1 MPSCPLPA
9 IVSQR
14 PLGSTRQ
21 TLTCGCALAFPCPT
35 AARCDVRGESFRE
48 EARPASGPSFDPF
61 QVLGVR
67 PVATQEEI
75 KAAYREMMSKY
86 HPDKV
91 AHLGEEFQEIAKA
104 KTKAIN
110 QAYETLKAL

>member
-1 MPSCPLPA
+1 M
-9 IVSQR
+9 
-14 PLGSTRQ
+14 
-21 TLTCGCALAFPCPT
+21 
-35 AARCDVRGESFRE
+35 
-48 EARPASGPSFDPF
+48 
-61 QVLGVR
+61 
-67 PVATQEEI
+67 ATQEEI

-110 QAYETLKAL
+110 QAYETLKAP

>member
-1 MPSCPLPA
+1 M
-9 IVSQR
+9 
-14 PLGSTRQ
+14 
-21 TLTCGCALAFPCPT
+21 
-35 AARCDVRGESFRE
+35 
-48 EARPASGPSFDPF
+48 
-61 QVLGVR
+61 
-67 PVATQEEI
+67 ATQEEI

-110 QAYETLKAL
+110 QAYETLKVAGRDDSIAGR

>member
-1 MPSCPLPA
+1 MLELFDVYKPSERSLCF
-9 IVSQR
+9 VSGR
-14 PLGSTRQ
+14 G
-21 TLTCGCALAFPCPT
+21 AT
-35 AARCDVRGESFRE
+35 AAAGSGGSRTERE

-104 KTKAIN
+104 RTKAIN

>member
-1 MPSCPLPA
+1 MSANSSCRA
-9 IVSQR
+9 EEQR
-14 PLGSTRQ
+14 RRQ
-21 TLTCGCALAFPCPT
+21 
-35 AARCDVRGESFRE
+35 AAAGGEQKRKKRE
-48 EARPASGPSFDPF
+48 EARPASGPSFDPY

-110 QAYETLKAL
+110 QAYETLKAP